1 MIVAP
6 RSPASL
12 SVRAQNRSPSHIFD
26 GHCDLRCAV
35 TVPPELALKRF
46 QYFSSST
53 VSGFQC
59 VGGSGLITRFSMP
72 GMRVLADQD

>member
-1 MIVAP
+1 MPVDQRIEFRVGVHQGDIVVEDQHL
-6 RSPASL
+6 RR
-12 SVRAQNRSPSHIFD
+12 RAQCGGR
-26 GHCDLRCAV
+26 L
-35 TVPPELALKRF
+35 EALGACS
-46 QYFSSST
+46 QYFSSSS